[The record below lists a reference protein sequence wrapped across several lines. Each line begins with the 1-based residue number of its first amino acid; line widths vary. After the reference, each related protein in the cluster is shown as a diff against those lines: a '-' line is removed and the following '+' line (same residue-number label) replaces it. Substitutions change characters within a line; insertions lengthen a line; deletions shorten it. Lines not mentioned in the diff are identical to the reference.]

1 MANDQPVIECRQID
15 IQLSDTAVRTD
26 LIPLSVH
33 KAWKRGFPALCAYG
47 YTRSEAI
54 INLLN
59 KFGE

>member
-1 MANDQPVIECRQID
+1 MSALQLVIECEQVGV
-15 IQLSDTAVRTD
+15 QLSNTAVRTD

-33 KAWKRGFPALCAYG
+33 KAWKRGHPALCAYG

-54 INLLN
+54 VNLLN